1 MKRIISLIVTAV
13 LFAFL
18 LFSCAEKGE
27 ATLIGTWSLTAQ
39 FDNAPVSVSV
49 TFDEDGKGSYTIEN
63 YMSDAFTYTV
73 NEKSVMITVYGRDE
87 AEIPYVLSDDTLTL
101 TYGGAD
107 LIFSRISN
115 DLSE

>member
-1 MKRIISLIVTAV
+1 MKRIISLVVTAV
-13 LFAFL
+13 LFALL

-27 ATLIGTWSLTAQ
+27 ETLVGTWSLTAQ
-39 FDNAPVSVSV
+39 FDKAPVSVSV

-63 YMSDAFTYTV
+63 YMSDAFTYTA
-73 NEKSVMITVYGRDE
+73 NEKSVMITVYGKDE
-87 AEIPYVLSDDTLTL
+87 TEIPYVLSDDTLTL

>member
-1 MKRIISLIVTAV
+1 
-13 LFAFL
+13 
-18 LFSCAEKGE
+18 
-27 ATLIGTWSLTAQ
+27 
-39 FDNAPVSVSV
+39 
-49 TFDEDGKGSYTIEN
+49 
-63 YMSDAFTYTV
+63 MSDAFTYTV
-73 NEKSVMITVYGRDE
+73 NEKSVMITVYGRNE